1 MKKRIFALLLCLVCT
16 LGLGGCQPEQIDYDT
31 SPLSFETVFD
41 DTPGNPDKPDQP
53 EDFAFHVSHHP
64 PAYRVRTYDF
74 EEDTICKGA
83 FYVLSPEDSYEI
95 EELPP
100 EKGIIKGVFTFDYTE
115 QGNASLPSTIRSRAT
130 ASASTASPSPMRQ
143 RTISPCA
150 THKFMAKA
158 CSLSPS
164 RAASLPSTCGSPGL
178 FLLTPVVSGFRA
190 TLITTERNIPLTS
203 VSNQHKSAGTQSRSG
218 AFLFHKGAF
227 SC

>member
-1 MKKRIFALLLCLVCT
+1 MKKRIFALLLCLVCA

-83 FYVLSPEDSYEI
+83 FYILSPEDSYEI

-100 EKGIIKGVFTFDYTE
+100 EKGIIKGVFTYDYTE
-115 QGNASLPSTIRSRAT
+115 QGNGIRIHRFTLSYETADNITVRNTQIYGKGLQPTSFEGSEFAIDLRITRPVPSS
-130 ASASTASPSPMRQ
+130 SSQ
-143 RTISPCA
+143 LW
-150 THKFMAKA
+150 F
-158 CSLSPS
+158 
-164 RAASLPSTCGSPGL
+164 
-178 FLLTPVVSGFRA
+178 SGDFDYNG
-190 TLITTERNIPLTS
+190 EKYSFNIEL
-203 VSNQHKSAGTQSRSG
+203 
-218 AFLFHKGAF
+218 
-227 SC
+227 

>member
-1 MKKRIFALLLCLVCT
+1 MKRLLLCVLLALVLT
-16 LGLGGCQPEQIDYDT
+16 LCGCQPEQIDYDT

-41 DTPGNPDKPDQP
+41 DTPGNPDKP

-115 QGNASLPSTIRSRAT
+115 QGNGIRIHRFTLSYET
-130 ASASTASPSPMRQ
+130 ADDVTVHNPE
-143 RTISPCA
+143 IYG
-150 THKFMAKA
+150 K
-158 CSLSPS
+158 
-164 RAASLPSTCGSPGL
+164 GL
-178 FLLTPVVSGFRA
+178 QYTPVMGNEVALDLR
-190 TLITTERNIPLTS
+190 LTRSDHS
-203 VSNQHKSAGTQSRSG
+203 VSSRLWFSG
-218 AFLFHKGAF
+218 DFDYNGEKYSFNIEL
-227 SC
+227 

>member
-1 MKKRIFALLLCLVCT
+1 MKKRIFALLLCLVCA
-16 LGLGGCQPEQIDYDT
+16 LSLCGCQPEQIDYDT

-100 EKGIIKGVFTFDYTE
+100 EKGIIKGVFTCDYTKQGNGIRIHRFTLSYETADSITVRNTQIYGKGLQPVSFEGNEFAIDLRITRPVPSSSSQLWFSGDFDYNGE
-115 QGNASLPSTIRSRAT
+115 KYS
-130 ASASTASPSPMRQ
+130 
-143 RTISPCA
+143 
-150 THKFMAKA
+150 F
-158 CSLSPS
+158 
-164 RAASLPSTCGSPGL
+164 
-178 FLLTPVVSGFRA
+178 
-190 TLITTERNIPLTS
+190 NIEL
-203 VSNQHKSAGTQSRSG
+203 
-218 AFLFHKGAF
+218 
-227 SC
+227 